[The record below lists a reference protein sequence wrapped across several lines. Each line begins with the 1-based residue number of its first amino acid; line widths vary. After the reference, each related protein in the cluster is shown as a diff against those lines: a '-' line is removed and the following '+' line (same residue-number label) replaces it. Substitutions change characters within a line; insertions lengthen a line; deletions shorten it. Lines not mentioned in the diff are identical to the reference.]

1 MPAARSVRERSYAHE
16 KPPLSKRA
24 LEDLALTR
32 QIHEIHRRSHGCY
45 GAPRIHAELLQ
56 EHGVRLGRKRMARLM
71 RAAGLRGVSR
81 RRFVRTTTPEVS
93 AGPPVAAART
103 IRRLKLLSAVAER

>member
-1 MPAARSVRERSYAHE
+1 VPAARSVRERSYAHE

-81 RRFVRTTTPEVS
+81 RRFVRTTTPS
-93 AGPPVAAART
+93 RT
-103 IRRLKLLSAVAER
+103 PSRSRSHDTAFEITVRSGRALN